1 MEEEDMWVALTLLCF
16 VLGAMALGALLPTFS
31 ATLLVAA
38 AYTCAILARASINDW
53 LGSDGIALLLLG
65 LVMFIIAGAS
75 GLIGHNAMGRLRGH
89 VRSSRR
95 RYTYE

>member
-1 MEEEDMWVALTLLCF
+1 MEEGDMWVALILICF
-16 VLGAMALGALLPTFS
+16 VLGAMALGALLPTFG

-38 AYTCAILARASINDW
+38 AYTCAILARASINDGQ
-53 LGSDGIALLLLG
+53 GSDGIVLFLLG
-65 LVMFIIAGAS
+65 LVMFIVAGAA
-75 GLIGHNAMGRLRGH
+75 GLIGHNALGRLRGH